1 MLGQIIMLV
10 VISMRCNH
18 SFLSLSLS
26 DEMFRHGW
34 AFLANRAVWHNKG
47 KMKSYGD
54 LFRTGDVVSVT
65 LDLDQGSFLLF
76 PFPSPLESDSLL
88 GWFLEWLGALGF
100 SINGKDLGVAVE
112 GLVGPLYPAF
122 SLYNEDDQLSLSPPR
137 QPSLETD
144 LIGSSRWGTGSAER
158 VMQRVQTLHTLL
170 CSLQNTSIEGEE
182 EEEDALNPQLI
193 SEFCRRWSLWRNEI
207 GLRTLRVDGD
217 LIVVLVSPAVCLAFT
232 ENRSTSSF
240 P

>member
-76 PFPSPLESDSLL
+76 PFPSLL
-88 GWFLEWLGALGF
+88 
-100 SINGKDLGVAVE
+100 
-112 GLVGPLYPAF
+112 
-122 SLYNEDDQLSLSPPR
+122 
-137 QPSLETD
+137 
-144 LIGSSRWGTGSAER
+144 
-158 VMQRVQTLHTLL
+158 
-170 CSLQNTSIEGEE
+170 
-182 EEEDALNPQLI
+182 
-193 SEFCRRWSLWRNEI
+193 WSLTHSW
-207 GLRTLRVDGD
+207 GG
-217 LIVVLVSPAVCLAFT
+217 SP
-232 ENRSTSSF
+232 NG
-240 P
+240 